1 MSTPSSPI
9 GIFDSG
15 IGGLTVVRE
24 FIRQL
29 PDERI
34 IYFGDTARVPYGP
47 KSPDTV
53 RRYSLEIGQ
62 FLRSQDVKAI
72 VVACNTATAHA
83 LLTGQPYA
91 DAYYEFG
98 NRYPGAG
105 YGGTFRQWLARS
117 DRTPYNSFGNGS
129 AMRVGPVGLAMRT
142 ADEVL
147 AEAVRSAAVT
157 HDHTEGIRGA
167 QAVALAT
174 FLARTGHTKD
184 AIRQEIEAQL
194 GYDLSRTLGDIRP
207 RYEYDATCQG
217 SVPEAITAFLE
228 SDSVESAIRLAIS
241 LGGDADTQAAI
252 AGGIAEAFYGE
263 VPEAIVA
270 GVRERL
276 PADFIAILEAFTR
289 AFPASAAPAR
299 PLRRPEADGGT
310 HDNAGDA

>member
-1 MSTPSSPI
+1 MLGTIAGDVI
-9 GIFDSG
+9 GSIYEVARIKHTDFPLFSAKSRFTDDSV
-15 IGGLTVVRE
+15 LT
-24 FIRQL
+24 I
-29 PDERI
+29 
-34 IYFGDTARVPYGP
+34 
-47 KSPDTV
+47 
-53 RRYSLEIGQ
+53 
-62 FLRSQDVKAI
+62 
-72 VVACNTATAHA
+72 ATAHA

-91 DAYYEFG
+91 DAYHEFG
-98 NRYPGAG
+98 NRYPRAG
-105 YGGTFRQWLARS
+105 YGGAFRGWLVRD
-117 DRTPYNSFGNGS
+117 DRAPYGSFGNGS
-129 AMRVGPVGLAMRT
+129 AMRVGPVGLAMNT

-252 AGGIAEAFYGE
+252 AGGIAEAFYGGVPDPMRTE
-263 VPEAIVA
+263 VIS
-270 GVRERL
+270 RL
-276 PADFIAILEAFTR
+276 PHEFREVIAEFNVR
-289 AFPASAAPAR
+289 FGP
-299 PLRRPEADGGT
+299 
-310 HDNAGDA
+310 